1 MKKLSTEHE
10 NAVRD
15 VARQCNDAI
24 KKALKQKPKP
34 SWNVVVPPILKEYH
48 EKVKPMGVSLVMFNS
63 VIDNYNKALF
73 DALTHA
79 GIWED
84 DSQVH
89 RMLVEWGPKVHG
101 GRVEISITRH
111 QPTIGGIG

>member
-1 MKKLSTEHE
+1 MKNYRSAPHEKLSTEHE

-48 EKVKPMGVSLVMFNS
+48 EKVKPMGVSPVMFNS
-63 VIDNYNKALF
+63 VIGRLNGRY
-73 DALTHA
+73 
-79 GIWED
+79 G
-84 DSQVH
+84 
-89 RMLVEWGPKVHG
+89 VE
-101 GRVEISITRH
+101 S
-111 QPTIGGIG
+111 

>member
-48 EKVKPMGVSLVMFNS
+48 EKVRRW
-63 VIDNYNKALF
+63 A
-73 DALTHA
+73 
-79 GIWED
+79 
-84 DSQVH
+84 
-89 RMLVEWGPKVHG
+89 
-101 GRVEISITRH
+101 
-111 QPTIGGIG
+111 